1 VGITWS
7 GCAAA
12 SRRWRPTSATGAR
25 SPGAVRFGYVLPI
38 SARRALVDV
47 VTICPSRCGVDVD
60 QSGDPYLALILGG
73 AAATV
78 TRHESAEIPL
88 RP

>member
-1 VGITWS
+1 
-7 GCAAA
+7 
-12 SRRWRPTSATGAR
+12 
-25 SPGAVRFGYVLPI
+25 
-38 SARRALVDV
+38 V